1 MFDGDIR
8 KMRVEAVMSMARTL
22 TVAEMRSVIL
32 QLTSLHDLIV
42 MENDPR
48 WEKPVYT
55 AGMEDNGR

>member
-32 QLTSLHDLIV
+32 QLTSLHDMIIIN
-42 MENDPR
+42 NDSR
-48 WEKPVYT
+48 WEKPTYED
-55 AGMEDNGR
+55 GMEDCGR